1 MTKRHVMVGTPTL
14 DGSVQVAYMKSLL
27 GTQKLL
33 LEKGWRLSLRFVLQ
47 ESLIMRARNLLV
59 ADFLDSEAN
68 DLIMID
74 SDIGWTATDLMK
86 LMRYD
91 VGLVAGVY
99 QRKSETKI
107 DFTVKFGP
115 GPVQRTPQTGLMK
128 AERVGT
134 GFLRLRRD
142 MLERMIARYPDLT
155 YQDPSG
161 RKLHCLFDTS
171 LADGRF
177 CGEDF
182 TFCDRW
188 RAIGGDVWV
197 DPDIRLSHIGSK
209 TFDKS
214 LWDALQPV
222 EQNGDAAAA
231 PPATR

>member
-1 MTKRHVMVGTPTL
+1 MQHLLIGTPTL
-14 DGSVQVAYMKSLL
+14 DGSVHVAYLQALL

-33 LEKGWRLSLRFVLQ
+33 LEKKWQFSMRFILQ
-47 ESLIMRARNLLV
+47 ESLVMRARNLLV
-59 ADFLDSEAN
+59 ADFMDSNAS

-74 SDIGWTATDLMK
+74 ADIGWQARDIVK
-86 LMRYD
+86 LLSYD
-91 VGLVAGVY
+91 VPVVAGVY
-99 QRKSETKI
+99 QRKSETKL
-107 DFTVKFGP
+107 DFTVKFPP
-115 GPVQRTPQTGLMK
+115 GSIARDPETHLMK

-142 MLERMIARYPDLT
+142 ALETMIAKYPELE
-155 YQDPSG
+155 YRDPGG

-171 LADGRF
+171 LNNGRF

-188 RAIGGDVWV
+188 RAIGGDVWI

-214 LWDALQPV
+214 LWDSLRPTGERTDADPTS
-222 EQNGDAAAA
+222 AAA
-231 PPATR
+231 T